1 MLRTCGRPW
10 LGLLAGYREW
20 RSEAASASTD
30 GGREGVV
37 RDAKGGAGAIK
48 EAVVGKVATTKHQVA
63 PKEHIWE
70 LQRVLVW
77 KKKKKPPQ
85 DVQESGEAND
95 KVWLLR
101 ANTEKGPSLLRTCYE
116 RF

>member
-1 MLRTCGRPW
+1 MKLPTMADKNAEKVWKTMARAT
-10 LGLLAGYREW
+10 AGYREW

-48 EAVVGKVATTKHQVA
+48 EAAVGKVATTKQKVA
-63 PKEHIWE
+63 PKERIWE

-77 KKKKKPPQ
+77 
-85 DVQESGEAND
+85 
-95 KVWLLR
+95 
-101 ANTEKGPSLLRTCYE
+101 
-116 RF
+116 